1 MNESSIVPRGRL
13 WLFRAVAVLLV
24 LVAVEGIV
32 RLAASRGAVDI
43 RVYPVTGR
51 SDPIRFLGDLDPHFG
66 SWHQP
71 NADVVV
77 SRLGQDVR
85 YISNAQGMRDRPREF
100 ASAAPERVVVL
111 GDSFVE
117 GMGVGA
123 SNRFTDLLE
132 ARTGV
137 EFLNFGTSGR
147 FGPTQEWLLYRHLAS
162 RFEHSRVFI
171 FLLPAND
178 FEDNGAPDA
187 ASGRYRP
194 FLRKTNG
201 TYEVSYPFPFAEV
214 QARREYLS
222 PLRKL
227 RHRLYNH
234 WYTLNVLANLEMRN
248 FLPRVPPSSYD
259 NYSEDD
265 LEKLLFAYGRI
276 ADLAAPRP
284 VTVFVIPRGSDF
296 VAQAHGQHR
305 GRIVEALREFAA
317 GREGLQVVDLMPA
330 FLGAMKARGI
340 SPAPFFLDRDP
351 HWAPA
356 GHEVVAEAVLDAHPG
371 IPRSA
376 PRQRAAR

>member
-1 MNESSIVPRGRL
+1 MPIVSRGRL
-13 WLFRAVAVLLV
+13 WLFRAVMVLLV
-24 LVAVEGIV
+24 LMAVEGIV
-32 RLAASRGAVDI
+32 RWAAFRGAVDI

-51 SDPIRFLGDLDPHFG
+51 LDPILFLGDLDPHFG

-77 SRLGQDVR
+77 RRLGQDVR
-85 YISNAQGMRDRPREF
+85 YVSNAQGMRDRPREF
-100 ASAAPERVVVL
+100 ESAATERVAVL

-117 GMGVGA
+117 GMGVAA
-123 SNRFTDLLE
+123 SDRFTDLLE

-162 RFEHSRVFI
+162 RFEHSRVFV

-178 FEDNGAPDA
+178 FEDNEAPDA
-187 ASGRYRP
+187 SSGRYRP
-194 FLRKTNG
+194 FLLKTNG
-201 TYEVSYPFPFAEV
+201 TYEVSYPFPFSEV
-214 QARREYLS
+214 QARREHLS

-248 FLPRVPPSSYD
+248 FVPGAPASSYD
-259 NYSEDD
+259 SYSEDE

-296 VAQAHGQHR
+296 AAQARGGHR
-305 GRIVEALREFAA
+305 GRIVAALREFAA
-317 GREGLQVVDLMPA
+317 GREGWQVVDLMPA
-330 FLGAMKARGI
+330 FLDAMQARGT
-340 SPAPFFLDRDP
+340 SQAPFFLGQDP
-351 HWAPA
+351 HWSPA
-356 GHEVVAEAVLDAHPG
+356 GHVVVADAVLGALPE

-376 PRQRAAR
+376 LLQRAAR